1 MRPSAPTLDTD
12 LPTKAPPQSIS
23 RLFAVR
29 PSGGQ
34 AKFSSL
40 SLWQDEQEKLLCN
53 WWRYREESIYGL
65 ICHWRKQI
73 HRYMYYNWTL
83 VYFFLFLLKN
93 GFSFRFFMFTILAWP
108 ISLHILMFFTFYP
121 LEIEIYRYVH
131 HLKYS
136 IYIRYIF
143 TSIK

>member
-53 WWRYREESIYGL
+53 WWRYREVWSVTEEN
-65 ICHWRKQI
+65 R
-73 HRYMYYNWTL
+73 YYNWTL

>member
-73 HRYMYYNWTL
+73 RYYNWTL
-83 VYFFLFLLKN
+83 VYFFFIFIKEWILIQIFHVYDSCLADFPTYFNVFYFLPSWDWDL
-93 GFSFRFFMFTILAWP
+93 SI
-108 ISLHILMFFTFYP
+108 
-121 LEIEIYRYVH
+121 YVH

>member
-40 SLWQDEQEKLLCN
+40 SLWQDEQEIDDGTERNLSMV
-53 WWRYREESIYGL
+53 WSVTEEN
-65 ICHWRKQI
+65 R
-73 HRYMYYNWTL
+73 YYNWTL

-121 LEIEIYRYVH
+121 LEIEIFRYVH

-136 IYIRYIF
+136 FYIRYIF